1 MPKPRFWLPVVVGVS
16 LALAFFTS
24 RRAEAFINVGAEGG
38 LVKRSADSPNNLKLG
53 LGYGLH
59 GEVDMIPLLKIG
71 PYYLHS
77 ELSSADSPAAGA
89 ADAVFNTLGLRAR
102 LLLPIPGSFK
112 PYAYAGLGY
121 TWVNYMP
128 VGVLQRPSVSG
139 HFFETPLGVGI
150 AYEVL
155 AIFQLS
161 FDAAYRPGF
170 GFGGDASSL
179 LPPVAA
185 PTGGWSLM
193 LGAALDL

>member
-1 MPKPRFWLPVVVGVS
+1 MLKTRFGLSVAFGVS
-16 LALAFFTS
+16 LSIALLTP
-24 RRAEAFINVGAEGG
+24 RRSEAFLNVGAEGG

-59 GEVDMIPLLKIG
+59 GELDMIPLLKVG

-77 ELSSADSPAAGA
+77 ELSSADSPALGA
-89 ADAVFNTLGLRAR
+89 ADAAFNTLGLRAR
-102 LLLPIPGSFK
+102 LILPVPGSYK

-121 TWVNYMP
+121 TWVGYTP
-128 VGVLQRPSVSG
+128 VGASTFPAQSG

-161 FDAAYRPGF
+161 LDVAYRPGF
-170 GFGGDASSL
+170 SFGGDAFDTLRVKQPAS
-179 LPPVAA
+179 
-185 PTGGWSLM
+185 GWSLM

>member
-1 MPKPRFWLPVVVGVS
+1 MLKTRFLLATLVGACLVS
-16 LALAFFTS
+16 AVFTPT
-24 RRAEAFINVGAEGG
+24 RAEAFINVGAEGG
-38 LVKRSADSPNNLKLG
+38 LVKRSADAPNNLKLG

-59 GEVDMIPLLKIG
+59 GEVDMIPLLKLG

-89 ADAVFNTLGLRAR
+89 ADAAFNTLGLRAR
-102 LLLPIPGSFK
+102 LVLPVPGSYK
-112 PYAYAGLGY
+112 PYVYAGLGY
-121 TWVNYMP
+121 TWVNYTP
-128 VGVLQRPSVSG
+128 VGVLSRPPVSG

-161 FDAAYRPGF
+161 LDAAYRPGF
-170 GFGGDASSL
+170 GFGGDASSVV
-179 LPPVAA
+179 PPISA
-185 PTGGWSLM
+185 PIGGWSLM